1 MRVKVCGITNVKD
14 AVLCAE
20 LGTDALGF
28 IFYKKSKRFINI
40 ENAKK
45 IIVAVPSFTSKVGV
59 FVNESANVINDT
71 ALNIGLSHIQ
81 LHGEEDQSIVD
92 EIKLPVI
99 KAIRINSLNDYE
111 KVNNY
116 SNCKFLLDT
125 FSPKDFG
132 GTGRKFDWSEIPAQ
146 MKSKII
152 LSGGIEKDDLNFIFS
167 EIHPEAI
174 DLSSSLEILPG
185 KKDSNKLIDFFTE
198 LRQLRGF

>member
-1 MRVKVCGITNVKD
+1 MVFKMRVKVCGITNVKD

-59 FVNESANVINDT
+59 FV
-71 ALNIGLSHIQ
+71 
-81 LHGEEDQSIVD
+81 
-92 EIKLPVI
+92 
-99 KAIRINSLNDYE
+99 
-111 KVNNY
+111 
-116 SNCKFLLDT
+116 
-125 FSPKDFG
+125 
-132 GTGRKFDWSEIPAQ
+132 KFDWSEIPAQ